1 VLNHDYE
8 AWVAK
13 DQQVLNY
20 QLSSLTRDILSQVVT
35 TAETVVAA
43 WAAIQG
49 MFVSYGVDT
58 APP

>member
-1 VLNHDYE
+1 MPNHDYE

-20 QLSSLTRDILSQVVT
+20 LLSSLTRDILSQVAT
-35 TAETVVAA
+35 TAETTAAA

-49 MFVSYGVDT
+49 MFVS
-58 APP
+58 